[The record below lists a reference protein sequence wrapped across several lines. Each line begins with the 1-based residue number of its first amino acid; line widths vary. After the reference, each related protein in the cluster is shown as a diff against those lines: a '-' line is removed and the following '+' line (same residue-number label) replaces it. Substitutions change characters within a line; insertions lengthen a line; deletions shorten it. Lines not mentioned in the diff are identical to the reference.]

1 MTTIETKAISEIS
14 FPTVTVCPP
23 KGTFTNLNYDLVN
36 INNSMFGIDQR
47 QSLKSFIHKAII
59 DQEFEAV
66 LEEDKSYKIRGK
78 YESWFKGTTQFTL
91 PETKSKT
98 TFFLWTTANEGEAE
112 SPNFGVDYSRR
123 SFPLRLSYLLLIF
136 PPKKFND
143 DSFPLGKAN
152 VTYDKKFKLEIH
164 VDTKESEGEGSELIE
179 ISPSGFPTSEIVRL
193 SGPVDKN
200 KTYPVL
206 IRSRKNTRQILI
218 RFERQL
224 TKKDLQDWNEKR
236 NTGFRAKWY
245 YTDSDGNKLNIESD
259 DIQSVPMNAL
269 FVKFVKIYH
278 VLLLKGLTKDRI
290 LKILKKEKMTFTEKN
305 GSAVKGKCFE
315 GVLLDY
321 EVDEMIQNIA
331 LSNGVSGGQTKV
343 ANISNDD
350 INDAGQLFVF
360 LAICPKVY
368 WIAWSEFFDNLLDN
382 FNLKV
387 ILLNLFRIRQRAAAL
402 EMERESN
409 ITSSLLFEITNR
421 SKLQQYNIAS
431 MFQGIF
437 DLKIEETVGK

>member
-36 INNSMFGIDQR
+36 INNSMLGVDQR

-59 DQEFEAV
+59 DQEFKAV
-66 LEEDKSYKIRGK
+66 LEEDNSYKIRGK

-123 SFPLRLSYLLLIF
+123 YFPIKLSYLLLIF

-143 DSFPLGKAN
+143 NPFPLGKSN

-164 VDTKESEGEGSELIE
+164 VDTKESEGEGSEWIE

-193 SGPVDKN
+193 SGPVSKN
-200 KTYPVL
+200 KTFPVI

-218 RFERQL
+218 RFEREL

-278 VLLLKGLTKDRI
+278 VLLSKGLTKDR
-290 LKILKKEKMTFTEKN
+290 LVKILKKEKMTFTEKN

-331 LSNGVSGGQTKV
+331 LSNGFSEEQTKV

-360 LAICPKVY
+360 LASCPKVY

-387 ILLNLFRIRQRAAAL
+387 ILLNLFRIRQKAAAL

-431 MFQGIF
+431 MFQGTF
-437 DLKIEETVGK
+437 ECKLEVTVGK